1 MKDQLSIM
9 YQIILLSQVT
19 LEKLEDL
26 DDDNLFKK
34 NNKELFDK
42 FYEVITDLAENST
55 DKLNDKQIQSFQY
68 NTDRMRKLVDKINIK
83 SVL

>member
-26 DDDNLFKK
+26 EDNNLFKK

-42 FYEVITDLAENST
+42 FYNVISDLAENST
-55 DKLNDKQIQSFQY
+55 DKLTDKQIQSFQY

>member
-9 YQIILLSQVT
+9 YQVILLSQVT
-19 LEKLEDL
+19 LEKLEEL
-26 DDDNLFKK
+26 DDNNLFKK
-34 NNKELFDK
+34 NNKELFEN
-42 FYEVITDLAENST
+42 FYNVIVDLAENST

>member
-1 MKDQLSIM
+1 MKQLNIM

-26 DDDNLFKK
+26 DDNNLFKK

>member
-1 MKDQLSIM
+1 MKQLDLM

-26 DDDNLFKK
+26 EDNNLFKK
-34 NNKELFDK
+34 NNKKLFDK
-42 FYEVITDLAENST
+42 FYDVITDLAENST
-55 DKLNDKQIQSFQY
+55 DKLTDQQIKSFQY

-83 SVL
+83 SIL

>member
-26 DDDNLFKK
+26 EDNNLFKK

-55 DKLNDKQIQSFQY
+55 DKLTDQQIKSFQY

-83 SVL
+83 SIL

>member
-1 MKDQLSIM
+1 MKQLDIM

-26 DDDNLFKK
+26 DDNNLFKK

>member
-26 DDDNLFKK
+26 DDNNLFKK

-55 DKLNDKQIQSFQY
+55 DKLTDKQIQSFQY

>member
-1 MKDQLSIM
+1 MKQLDIM

-26 DDDNLFKK
+26 EDNNLFKK

>member
-1 MKDQLSIM
+1 MKQLNIM

-26 DDDNLFKK
+26 EDNNLFKK
-34 NNKELFDK
+34 NNKELFNK

-68 NTDRMRKLVDKINIK
+68 NTDRMRKLVEKINIK

>member
-1 MKDQLSIM
+1 MKQLNIM

-26 DDDNLFKK
+26 DDNNLFKK

-83 SVL
+83 DIL

>member
-1 MKDQLSIM
+1 MKQLNIM

-26 DDDNLFKK
+26 DDNNLFKK

-55 DKLNDKQIQSFQY
+55 DKLTDKQIKSFQY

-83 SVL
+83 SIL

>member
-1 MKDQLSIM
+1 MKHLNIM

-26 DDDNLFKK
+26 DDNNIFKK
-34 NNKELFDK
+34 NNKELFEK

-55 DKLNDKQIQSFQY
+55 NKLTDQQIKSFQY

>member
-1 MKDQLSIM
+1 MEQLNIM

-26 DDDNLFKK
+26 EDNNLFKK

-42 FYEVITDLAENST
+42 FYDVITDLAENST
-55 DKLNDKQIQSFQY
+55 DKLTDQQIKSFQY

-83 SVL
+83 SIL

>member
-1 MKDQLSIM
+1 MKQLNLM

-26 DDDNLFKK
+26 EDNNLFKK

-55 DKLNDKQIQSFQY
+55 DKLTDKQIQSFQY

>member
-1 MKDQLSIM
+1 MKQLDII

-26 DDDNLFKK
+26 EDNNLFKK

-42 FYEVITDLAENST
+42 FYDVITDLAENST
-55 DKLNDKQIQSFQY
+55 DKLTDKQIKSFQY

-83 SVL
+83 SIL

>member
-1 MKDQLSIM
+1 MKQLNIM

-26 DDDNLFKK
+26 EDNNLFKK
-34 NNKELFDK
+34 NNKELFEK
-42 FYEVITDLAENST
+42 FYDVISDLAENST

-68 NTDRMRKLVDKINIK
+68 NTDRMRKLVEKINIK

>member
-1 MKDQLSIM
+1 MKQLNIM

-26 DDDNLFKK
+26 EDNNIFKK

-55 DKLNDKQIQSFQY
+55 DKLNDQQIKSFQY

-83 SVL
+83 SIL

>member
-1 MKDQLSIM
+1 MKQLNIM

-26 DDDNLFKK
+26 EDNNIFKK

-42 FYEVITDLAENST
+42 FYDVITDLAENST
-55 DKLNDKQIQSFQY
+55 DKLNDQQIKSFQY

-83 SVL
+83 SIL

>member
-1 MKDQLSIM
+1 MKQLNIM

-26 DDDNLFKK
+26 EDNNLFKK

-42 FYEVITDLAENST
+42 FYELITDLAENST

>member
-1 MKDQLSIM
+1 MKQLNLM

-26 DDDNLFKK
+26 EDNNLFKK

-42 FYEVITDLAENST
+42 FYDVISDLAENST
-55 DKLNDKQIQSFQY
+55 DKLTDKQIQSFQY

>member
-26 DDDNLFKK
+26 EDNNLFKK

-42 FYEVITDLAENST
+42 FYDVISDLAENST
-55 DKLNDKQIQSFQY
+55 DKLTDKQIQSFQY
-68 NTDRMRKLVDKINIK
+68 NTDRMRKLVEKINIK

>member
-1 MKDQLSIM
+1 MKQIDIM

-26 DDDNLFKK
+26 EDNNLFKK

>member
-1 MKDQLSIM
+1 MEQLNIM

-26 DDDNLFKK
+26 EDNNLFKK

-55 DKLNDKQIQSFQY
+55 DKLTDQQIKSFQY

-83 SVL
+83 SIL

>member
-9 YQIILLSQVT
+9 YQIILLSQIT

-26 DDDNLFKK
+26 EDNNLFKK

-55 DKLNDKQIQSFQY
+55 DKLNDHQIKSFQY

-83 SVL
+83 SIL

>member
-1 MKDQLSIM
+1 MKQLNIM

-26 DDDNLFKK
+26 EDNNLFKK

-42 FYEVITDLAENST
+42 FYDVISDLAENST
-55 DKLNDKQIQSFQY
+55 DKLTDKQIQSFQY

-83 SVL
+83 SIL

>member
-1 MKDQLSIM
+1 MKQLNIM
-9 YQIILLSQVT
+9 YQVILLSQVT

-26 DDDNLFKK
+26 DDNNLFKK

-42 FYEVITDLAENST
+42 FYDVISDLAENST
-55 DKLNDKQIQSFQY
+55 DKLTDKQIQSFQY

>member
-1 MKDQLSIM
+1 MKQLNIM

-26 DDDNLFKK
+26 DDNNLFKK

-55 DKLNDKQIQSFQY
+55 DKLTDKQIQSFQY

>member
-26 DDDNLFKK
+26 DDNNLFKK

-83 SVL
+83 DIL

>member
-1 MKDQLSIM
+1 MKQLNIM

-26 DDDNLFKK
+26 EDNNLFKK

>member
-1 MKDQLSIM
+1 MKQLNIM

-26 DDDNLFKK
+26 EDNNLFKK

-55 DKLNDKQIQSFQY
+55 DKLTDKQIQSFQY

-83 SVL
+83 SIL

>member
-1 MKDQLSIM
+1 MKQLNIM

-26 DDDNLFKK
+26 EDNNLFKK
-34 NNKELFDK
+34 NNKELFEK

-55 DKLNDKQIQSFQY
+55 DKLTDKQIQSFQY

>member
-1 MKDQLSIM
+1 MKQLNIM

-26 DDDNLFKK
+26 EDNNLFKK
-34 NNKELFDK
+34 NNKELFEK

-55 DKLNDKQIQSFQY
+55 DKLTDKQIKSFQY

-83 SVL
+83 SIL

>member
-1 MKDQLSIM
+1 MKQLDIM

-26 DDDNLFKK
+26 EDNNLFKK

-55 DKLNDKQIQSFQY
+55 DKLTDKQIQSFQY

>member
-1 MKDQLSIM
+1 MKQLDLM

-26 DDDNLFKK
+26 EDNNLFKK

-42 FYEVITDLAENST
+42 FYDVVSDLAENST
-55 DKLNDKQIQSFQY
+55 NKLTDKQIQSYQY
-68 NTDRMRKLVDKINIK
+68 STDKLRKVVERINIK

>member
-1 MKDQLSIM
+1 MQDQLSVM
-9 YQIILLSQVT
+9 YQVICLSQVM
-19 LEKLEDL
+19 LETIEELEEN
-26 DDDNLFKK
+26 NLFKK

-55 DKLNDKQIQSFQY
+55 DKLTDKQIQSYQY
-68 NTDRMRKLVDKINIK
+68 STNKLRKVVERINIK

>member
-1 MKDQLSIM
+1 M
-9 YQIILLSQVT
+9 YQVILLSQIT

-26 DDDNLFKK
+26 DDNNLFKK
-34 NNKELFDK
+34 NNRELFDN
-42 FYEVITDLAENST
+42 FYNVIVDLAENST